1 LLQYD
6 PKTDPTSILASG
18 FAFANGVAVDKDE
31 TFVMIAETFGVS
43 TFKYHLQGD
52 TGLCY
57 TPMPSSVLPLMK
69 LIAKLP
75 NSINM
80 ALRNIIM
87 VLPRSVAPKIVPYG
101 GVVEIDPGNGQTR
114 LLQDPRGEDIGMLT
128 GVTLWDE
135 KLYLGSLHND
145 YIGVYDLQ

>member
-1 LLQYD
+1 MLHAHS
-6 PKTDPTSILASG
+6 KFG
-18 FAFANGVAVDKDE
+18 
-31 TFVMIAETFGVS
+31 IAI
-43 TFKYHLQGD
+43 D
-52 TGLCY
+52 
-57 TPMPSSVLPLMK
+57 K

-75 NSINM
+75 NGTSSIRGSQNCT
-80 ALRNIIM
+80 
-87 VLPRSVAPKIVPYG
+87 

-114 LLQDPRGEDIGMLT
+114 LLQDPHGEDIGMLT

>member
-1 LLQYD
+1 
-6 PKTDPTSILASG
+6 
-18 FAFANGVAVDKDE
+18 
-31 TFVMIAETFGVS
+31 
-43 TFKYHLQGD
+43 
-52 TGLCY
+52 
-57 TPMPSSVLPLMK
+57 MPSSVLPLMK
-69 LIAKLP
+69 RIAKLP

-101 GVVEIDPGNGQTR
+101 GVVEIDPGNGQSR
-114 LLQDPRGEDIGMLT
+114 LLHDSCGEDIGMLT
-128 GVTLWDE
+128 GVTLWDD